1 MKLSSNHRAVLIG
14 AALTLALAACGKKDE
29 APKTAEPAATP
40 STATTPPATGAPST
54 AAAPSAGSGKISDG
68 AVKIGV
74 LTDLSGLY
82 SDLAGS
88 GAVLATQMAIE
99 DFKAKAKPDFKI
111 EMVSSDHQNKGDIAA
126 NKARQWFDTEAVDV
140 ITELVTTSTA
150 LAVMKVAKEKNKI
163 TLVSGAA
170 STAITNEECTDTNVH
185 WTYDTYS
192 LANGTGKAVVK
203 QGGDTWYFLTADY
216 KFGHSLEADTTA
228 VVKANGG
235 KVLGAV
241 RHPFPGTDF
250 SSFLLQAQ
258 TSGAK
263 VIGLANAGT
272 DTTNSIKQAAEFGIT
287 PKQTLA
293 GLLMFISDVHA
304 LGLKATQGMYLTTG
318 YYWDRDDDTRD
329 WSKRFFDKHKRM
341 PTMVQAGQYSAVMH
355 YLNAVKAAGTDDT
368 AAVMKTMKA
377 TPIADFFA
385 KDGKIRED
393 GRMVHDMYLAQVK
406 KPDESKAAW
415 DYYHIRQT
423 IPGDQA
429 FQPLAPSRCAAVA
442 KK

>member
-1 MKLSSNHRAVLIG
+1 MKRKLLSRKVMSSLLVSTFALSG
-14 AALTLALAACGKKDE
+14 AAISNVGFAQEKKWDN
-29 APKTAEPAATP
+29 
-40 STATTPPATGAPST
+40 
-54 AAAPSAGSGKISDG
+54 D
-68 AVKIGV
+68 VKIGV

-82 SDLAGS
+82 SDLSGS
-88 GAVLATQMAIE
+88 GAVLATQMAID
-99 DFKAKAKPDFKI
+99 DFTAKEKPAFKI
-111 EMVSSDHQNKGDIAA
+111 GMISSDHQNKGDIAA
-126 NKARQWFDTEAVDV
+126 NKAREWFDTQNVDV

-163 TLVSGAA
+163 TMMSGPA
-170 STAITNEECTDTNVH
+170 STAITNEDCTDTNVH
-185 WTYDTYS
+185 WTYDTYA

-228 VVKANGG
+228 VVKASGG
-235 KVLGAV
+235 KVLGSV

-258 TSGAK
+258 ASGAK

-318 YYWDRDDDTRD
+318 YYWDRDDDTRA

-341 PTMVQAGQYSAVMH
+341 PTMVQAGQYSSVMH
-355 YLNAVKAAGTDDT
+355 YLKAVKTSGTDDT
-368 AAVMKTMKA
+368 AAVMKAMKA
-377 TPIADFFA
+377 TPINDFFA
-385 KDGKIRED
+385 KNGKIRED

-406 KPDESKAAW
+406 KPEESKQPW

-423 IPGDQA
+423 IPADQA
-429 FQPLAPSRCAAVA
+429 FQPMAQSRCPLV